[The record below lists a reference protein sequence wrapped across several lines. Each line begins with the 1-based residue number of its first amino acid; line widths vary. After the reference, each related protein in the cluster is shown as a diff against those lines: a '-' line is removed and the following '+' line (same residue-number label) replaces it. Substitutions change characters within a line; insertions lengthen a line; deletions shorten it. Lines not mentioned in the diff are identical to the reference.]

1 MYIAY
6 YESPIGIIKIK
17 GSDIGIEALEF
28 SEGNRRKEESLK
40 LNENMIL
47 CLRELDEYFTKG
59 RKKFTVKLD
68 ISGTVFQRKVWEE
81 LLEIPYGQV
90 RSYKDVAIKIENPK
104 AIRAV
109 GGANNKNKIPIIIPC
124 HRVIGINGKLVGYAG
139 GIDKKEYLLNL
150 ENKIMR
156 TKG

>member
-1 MYIAY
+1 MYTAY
-6 YESPIGIIKIK
+6 YESPIGIIKII
-17 GSDIGIEALEF
+17 GSDKGIQALEF
-28 SEGNRRKEESLK
+28 LETNYIKEENSN

-59 RKKFTVKLD
+59 RRKFTVKLD
-68 ISGTVFQRKVWEE
+68 ISGTDFQRKVWEE
-81 LLEIPYGQV
+81 LLGIPYGEV
-90 RSYKDVAIKIENPK
+90 ISYKDVAIKIGNPK

-139 GIDKKEYLLNL
+139 GIDKKKYLLNL
-150 ENKIMR
+150 ENEKE
-156 TKG
+156 

>member
-1 MYIAY
+1 MYTAY
-6 YESPIGIIKIK
+6 YESPIGIIKII
-17 GSDIGIEALEF
+17 GSDKGIQALEF
-28 SEGNRRKEESLK
+28 LETNYIKEENSN

-59 RKKFTVKLD
+59 RRKFTVKLD
-68 ISGTVFQRKVWEE
+68 ISGTDFQRKVWEE
-81 LLEIPYGQV
+81 LLEIPYGEV
-90 RSYKDVAIKIENPK
+90 ISYKDVAIKIGNPK

-139 GIDKKEYLLNL
+139 GIDKKKYLLNL
-150 ENKIMR
+150 ENQKE
-156 TKG
+156 

>member
-1 MYIAY
+1 MGYIVDIAY

-17 GSDIGIEALEF
+17 GSNKGIESLEF
-28 SEGNRRKEESLK
+28 LETNYIKKKLI

-59 RKKFTVKLD
+59 RRKFTVKLD
-68 ISGTVFQRKVWEE
+68 ISGTDFQRSVWEE
-81 LLEIPYGQV
+81 LSKIPYGQV
-90 RSYKDVAIKIENPK
+90 RSYKDVAIKIGNPK
-104 AIRAV
+104 AVRAV

-139 GIDKKEYLLNL
+139 GIDKKKYLLNL
-150 ENKIMR
+150 ENQKE
-156 TKG
+156 